1 MGKAV
6 KRKSRKGKNKQI
18 GKQVKSNPVKG
29 KAMTWETIKEKNR
42 FGRKIEWR
50 KLLKRKTS
58 KGESTKGETSEQE
71 NHLKGKPMM
80 GKAIKMVNQ

>member
-18 GKQVKSNPVKG
+18 GKQVKG

-42 FGRKIEWR
+42 FGRKIE
-50 KLLKRKTS
+50 
-58 KGESTKGETSEQE
+58 
-71 NHLKGKPMM
+71 
-80 GKAIKMVNQ
+80 